1 MASKLGTEEREET
14 RGSVDRG
21 VVGGASP
28 TPSYRERMLGIKLV
42 ADRAKTRGPEVDFGY
57 DPVLG
62 PEQDDVRILAGHP
75 IRKQSS

>member
-1 MASKLGTEEREET
+1 MASKLGTEEGEEIR

-28 TPSYRERMLGIKLV
+28 TPNYRERMLRIKLV
-42 ADRAKTRGPEVDFGY
+42 ADRAKTREPEVDFAY

-62 PEQDDVRILAGHP
+62 C
-75 IRKQSS
+75 